1 VYSLLFSVNRCPKPY
16 KRKRAVDYQLHDLL
30 RSGILQKMPDM
41 KSLRRLDAGPVLNY
55 LLVVLFYIAL
65 FFAISVVSRN
75 IQSAK
80 AEQVHPAVGVA
91 R

>member
-1 VYSLLFSVNRCPKPY
+1 
-16 KRKRAVDYQLHDLL
+16 
-30 RSGILQKMPDM
+30 MPDM

-75 IQSAK
+75 IPSAK